1 MLLSRHINKSN
12 IPKIHDMDSEYHDHI
27 EHLLANGRSANDSG
41 PFYHHTFWEAYKGSV
56 KGKLGGLLIGGG
68 IGLLVGCV
76 ACLLLSPWLLAAGS
90 TLSAGAIIGSV
101 SVAGMLYGTHEFSEV
116 GRVSGAVSAG
126 LNDLE
131 KRNQEFELAKF
142 SDLNKK
148 LDKIENLVEGHS
160 AANEPNFKQPQAIP
174 AANDAN
180 YANDISALDVTRERQ
195 ANYRTTHHKD
205 DALKDR
211 GLFYHNV
218 ALVGAIV
225 GIGVGLL
232 LAGGVGGIAGATILS
247 HMGIVEVAKDT
258 ALTTALITPQLL
270 ATSAIVF
277 GVIGAS
283 FGISRD
289 LFRMVFD
296 KTDLIFKGIVDSD
309 KGKNTKRAKAPE
321 LEQQINVAPV
331 PVIEQAKVRTLIYPD
346 VPESNDDNPNKK
358 SASFWQEKNPSK
370 HDAGFIAAAS
380 NALFQLDHTQA
391 TRH

>member
-1 MLLSRHINKSN
+1 
-12 IPKIHDMDSEYHDHI
+12 
-27 EHLLANGRSANDSG
+27 
-41 PFYHHTFWEAYKGSV
+41 
-56 KGKLGGLLIGGG
+56 
-68 IGLLVGCV
+68 
-76 ACLLLSPWLLAAGS
+76 
-90 TLSAGAIIGSV
+90 
-101 SVAGMLYGTHEFSEV
+101 
-116 GRVSGAVSAG
+116 
-126 LNDLE
+126 
-131 KRNQEFELAKF
+131 
-142 SDLNKK
+142 
-148 LDKIENLVEGHS
+148 
-160 AANEPNFKQPQAIP
+160 
-174 AANDAN
+174 
-180 YANDISALDVTRERQ
+180 
-195 ANYRTTHHKD
+195 
-205 DALKDR
+205 
-211 GLFYHNV
+211 
-218 ALVGAIV
+218 
-225 GIGVGLL
+225 
-232 LAGGVGGIAGATILS
+232 
-247 HMGIVEVAKDT
+247 MGIVEVAKDT